1 MPGTIRPSVPWCL
14 PVQEA
19 GQQHQ
24 QQPKPAHQK
33 QRSSNNR
40 SSSRAAYSRSRAA
53 GRPCGHSCQELPRAG
68 NLCFLTRVSEG
79 TLGLV
84 DYHCRAPFRPS
95 VPWCFPVREVH
106 FFKTICWL
114 KDVVNSCGLQ
124 RWQTGAKRC
133 QELSRVG
140 PCVLQCSLTKVSEGT
155 LGPVDYHCR
164 APFVLQFH
172 GVCPSRRLVSSI
184 SSSRSQHTKSSGAA
198 TTEVAAEQ
206 LTAGAG

>member
-1 MPGTIRPSVPWCL
+1 M
-14 PVQEA
+14 
-19 GQQHQ
+19 
-24 QQPKPAHQK
+24 
-33 QRSSNNR
+33 
-40 SSSRAAYSRSRAA
+40 
-53 GRPCGHSCQELPRAG
+53 
-68 NLCFLTRVSEG
+68 
-79 TLGLV
+79 

-106 FFKTICWL
+106 FFKAICWL

-206 LTAGAG
+206 LQQEQGSRKAMWTQLSRAAKSWKFAFFFTRVSEGTLGLVDYHCRAPFRPSVPWCFPVREVRFFKAIC

>member
-1 MPGTIRPSVPWCL
+1 MQGTIRPSVPWCL

-40 SSSRAAYSRSRAA
+40 SSSRAAYSRSRVA
-53 GRPCGHSCQELPRAG
+53 GRPCGHSWQELPRAG

-95 VPWCFPVREVH
+95 VPWCFPVREVR
-106 FFKTICWL
+106 FFKAICWL
-114 KDVVNSCGLQ
+114 KDVASSC
-124 RWQTGAKRC
+124 
-133 QELSRVG
+133 
-140 PCVLQCSLTKVSEGT
+140 
-155 LGPVDYHCR
+155 
-164 APFVLQFH
+164 
-172 GVCPSRRLVSSI
+172 
-184 SSSRSQHTKSSGAA
+184 SSRSRSSAAA
-198 TTEVAAEQ
+198 TTKVAAEQ
-206 LTAGAG
+206 LTAGAGQQEGHADKLPRAAKSWKFVFFN

>member
-1 MPGTIRPSVPWCL
+1 MQGTIRPSVPWCL

-24 QQPKPAHQK
+24 QHPKPAHQK

-40 SSSRAAYSRSRAA
+40 SCSRAAYSRTS
-53 GRPCGHSCQELPRAG
+53 GQELPRAG

-79 TLGLV
+79 RLGLV

-106 FFKTICWL
+106 FIKAICWL
-114 KDVVNSCGLQ
+114 KDVVKAAAGLQ